1 MQAFEMKLFIY
12 AETEQDVEECRKAV
26 HAFIEE
32 NRKEGRAVTAS
43 KLTTALGR
51 WKSNMFLTTITPKVM
66 GKYIKPRTIQQ
77 VPPKVINCPNCGK

>member
-1 MQAFEMKLFIY
+1 MQAFEMQLFIY
-12 AETEQDVEECRKAV
+12 AETEQEVEECRKAV

-51 WKSNMFLTTITPKVM
+51 WKSNMFVKAGI
-66 GKYIKPRTIQQ
+66 
-77 VPPKVINCPNCGK
+77 INFLNS

>member
-12 AETEQDVEECRKAV
+12 AETEQEVEECRKAV

-32 NRKEGRAVTAS
+32 NCKEGRAVTAS

-51 WKSNMFLTTITPKVM
+51 WKSNMFVKAGI
-66 GKYIKPRTIQQ
+66 
-77 VPPKVINCPNCGK
+77 INFLNS